1 MIIIPSR
8 ESKKLVQTNR
18 GDVLG
23 LLWSTWNI
31 DLQANPGAIRVGN
44 KMKLNTNTA
53 GAVNLGL
60 PVAFRNFD
68 SLMFCVAGSRVFK
81 SSGNNLIS
89 AFSEDGSGGDPT
101 TCDAKYSDAEI
112 FENKLF
118 VSTGSSTTLSYK
130 PANGSGTGIWSS
142 IASAYSSTFSHK
154 LAYLKKLNRL
164 YWSDN
169 NTEVKSLS
177 SDLVTVATSGDYFI
191 DLGDN
196 DGSIA
201 TIAASSNRIWIG
213 MIEHAVGKNNTK
225 GASIFEWDGISNQA
239 LNKYSID
246 AQGALAI
253 YIRND
258 IPFVMDSAGRLLEF
272 RGSGFEEVGRL
283 PIDRELLEGALSSW
297 NLRFIHP
304 NGLTGT
310 KDNTILALV
319 QNVLADSSSSIK
331 ENLPSG
337 IWEWSRENGFVHKH
351 AITLQPMA
359 TTTVTDNGQNK
370 LYVNTGSDLMGVG
383 ALVSAPLF
391 GGRSSSGRSDLIC
404 GARYY
409 TDATTDTF
417 GIFIK
422 APFPTD
428 NATTTE
434 SKKYGYF
441 VTQWIPATNIRDSWK
456 KIALRY
462 KKLLNSSDRI
472 ILKSRVTESDPTYID
487 ITWVNTTSFT
497 TTTDVSAMV
506 GYEVE
511 VLQGTGSGKC
521 SHITAVTGS
530 GTYTVTVDET
540 YTGVTTGTAK
550 ARVQAWKKL
559 LSVADQNSESK
570 VISTLLVSERLQLK
584 VCMEFTGNNEL
595 HEVII
600 VNSAYEK
607 LE

>member
-8 ESKKLVQTNR
+8 ETKTLKQTNR
-18 GDVLG
+18 GNVLG
-23 LLWSTWNI
+23 HLWSTWNI
-31 DLQANPGAIRVGN
+31 DLQSNPGAIRVGN

-53 GAVNLGL
+53 GAANLGL

-68 SLMFCVAGSRVFK
+68 TRMFCVAGTRVFR
-81 SSGNNLIS
+81 SSGNDLIS
-89 AFSEDGSGGDPT
+89 GFSEVGDGGDPT
-101 TCDAKYSDAEI
+101 TCDSKYSDMEV
-112 FENKLF
+112 FETKLF
-118 VSTGSSTTLSYK
+118 VSTGSSTSLFYK
-130 PANGSGTGIWSS
+130 PSNGAGTGIWTSV
-142 IASAYSSTFSHK
+142 ASAYSSSFPHK
-154 LAYLKKLNRL
+154 LAYLKKNNRL

-169 NTEVKSLS
+169 NTEIKSLS

-196 DGSIA
+196 DGYIA
-201 TIAASSNRIWIG
+201 TIEASSNRIWIG
-213 MIEHAVGKNNTK
+213 MIETVSKNATK
-225 GASIFEWDGISNQA
+225 GATIFEWDGISNQA
-239 LNKYSID
+239 LNKYTIE

-253 YIRND
+253 EIRND
-258 IPFVMDSAGRLLEF
+258 IPYVMDSKGRLLEF

-283 PIDRELLEGALSSW
+283 PIDRELLEGGNSSW
-297 NLRFIHP
+297 NQRFIHP
-304 NGLTGT
+304 NGLTTTADG
-310 KDNTILALV
+310 TILALV

-331 ENLPSG
+331 ENFPSG

-359 TTTVTDNGQNK
+359 TTTITDNGQNK

-383 ALVSAPLF
+383 ALVTANLF
-391 GGRSSSGRSDLIC
+391 GGRSASGRSDLIC

-441 VTQWIPATNIRDSWK
+441 VTQWIQASAIKDSWK
-456 KIALRY
+456 KIALKH
-462 KKLLNSSDRI
+462 KKLLSSSDEI
-472 ILKSRVTESDPTYID
+472 ILKARTTEADPIYID
-487 ITWVNTTSFT
+487 MTWVNTTSFT
-497 TTTDVSAMV
+497 TTTDVSALV

-511 VLQGTGSGKC
+511 VIQGTGSGKC
-521 SHITAVTGS
+521 SHISSVTGS

-559 LSVADQNSESK
+559 LNISDQTSESK
-570 VISTLLVSERLQLK
+570 VISTLLISERIQLK
-584 VCMEFTGNNEL
+584 ICMDFTGNNEVR
-595 HEVII
+595 EVII
-600 VNSAYEK
+600 VNSPNENI
-607 LE
+607 